1 MVVPLFRSVRFWFSL
16 AVALISAAVTDPLL
30 EAASNAGIFGHGA
43 FTDHSNL
50 DVLPALCVG
59 LVAIAV
65 HVGLRVN
72 GGILRSWDSALR
84 ARAGTL
90 LPMTF
95 AAQLIVLYSMETI
108 EQIAVTGHPLGG
120 AIWLGAPAA
129 IAIAVHAV
137 TCIIAFFV
145 ATRVMHELA
154 WATLRVVRIIRAIL
168 TREAA
173 RSIIVRRLRIV
184 LRTQLAPELC
194 TAGGRAPPSY
204 AR

>member
-1 MVVPLFRSVRFWFSL
+1 MVVHFLRSVRFWFSL
-16 AVALISAAVTDPLL
+16 AVALISAAVADPLL
-30 EAASNAGIFGHGA
+30 EAASNRGVFGHGT

-59 LVAIAV
+59 LVAIGV
-65 HVGLRVN
+65 HVALRINSGL
-72 GGILRSWDSALR
+72 LRSWDTALR

-108 EQIAVTGHPLGG
+108 EQAVVAGHPLGG
-120 AIWLGAPAA
+120 SIWLGAPAI
-129 IAIAVHAV
+129 IALAVHAL
-137 TCIIAFFV
+137 TCIIAFFI
-145 ATRVMHELA
+145 ATCVMHELA

-168 TREAA
+168 TRGVANCIVIE
-173 RSIIVRRLRIV
+173 RRLFIVRK
-184 LRTQLAPELC
+184 QLAPELC

>member
-1 MVVPLFRSVRFWFSL
+1 MRFWFSL
-16 AVALISAAVTDPLL
+16 AVALISAAVADPLL
-30 EAASNAGIFGHGA
+30 EAASNRGVFGHGT

-59 LVAIAV
+59 LVAIGV
-65 HVGLRVN
+65 HVALRINSGL
-72 GGILRSWDSALR
+72 LRSWDTALR

-108 EQIAVTGHPLGG
+108 EQAVVAGHPLGG
-120 AIWLGAPAA
+120 SIWLGAPAI
-129 IAIAVHAV
+129 IALAVHAL
-137 TCIIAFFV
+137 TCIIAFFI
-145 ATRVMHELA
+145 ATCVMHELA

-168 TREAA
+168 TRGVANCIVIE
-173 RSIIVRRLRIV
+173 RRLFIVRK
-184 LRTQLAPELC
+184 QLAPELC